1 MSDIKSNIAL
11 LCKYLKI
18 LYGCNMKNEHFR
30 LAKFNSTKE
39 DTVSQFWQLLFRI
52 CHDEFKVNIFYGE
65 NIVNFVKLNLALLKY
80 DSLQFYSLPTDMSSG
95 SRELLLAFAW
105 LLASQD
111 ILERATHRKI
121 VNSNASRE
129 YAHLDFCEIST
140 NETDL
145 NINIKTLQSAC
156 DCLLWYAGKIS
167 QNLRAI
173 DELGKEWMHIT
184 TKIHSET
191 QNACGLPHL
200 STGDAKLIY
209 DTKDSSNGYEH
220 LFNCTLLLETR
231 SSWSKK
237 CSTFWEWME
246 TVVAERDKEVSQAFG
261 IEARCLILRFIK
273 VLKRIIQ
280 AVMFERKSEVSPG
293 TAKPSTSEEACVED
307 EETFLGVPRFILHSG
322 NNETDMAKLLSD
334 LTDQETHLKTEY
346 SLNIE
351 DVKNFLGHL
360 SKKLN
365 GVTFLNI

>member
-1 MSDIKSNIAL
+1 
-11 LCKYLKI
+11 
-18 LYGCNMKNEHFR
+18 
-30 LAKFNSTKE
+30 
-39 DTVSQFWQLLFRI
+39 
-52 CHDEFKVNIFYGE
+52 
-65 NIVNFVKLNLALLKY
+65 
-80 DSLQFYSLPTDMSSG
+80 MSSG

-129 YAHLDFCEIST
+129 YAHLDFCE
-140 NETDL
+140 
-145 NINIKTLQSAC
+145 
-156 DCLLWYAGKIS
+156 
-167 QNLRAI
+167 
-173 DELGKEWMHIT
+173 
-184 TKIHSET
+184 IHSET